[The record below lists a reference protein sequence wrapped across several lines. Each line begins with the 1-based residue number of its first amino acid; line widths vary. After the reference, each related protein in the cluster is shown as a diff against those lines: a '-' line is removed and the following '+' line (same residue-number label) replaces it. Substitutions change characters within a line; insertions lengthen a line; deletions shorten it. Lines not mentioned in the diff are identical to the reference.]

1 MAPVDVIYEYPVA
14 SALLS
19 LTLLLLALWQLSLGP
34 SADWTNR
41 VRRRLWPRLDPL
53 TRPLGRPLVNE
64 KSREEYVATVDVD
77 VDELEVAV
85 ATIYAPNLASTLK
98 YIELPDGTR
107 AYEVGSWVYR
117 PRLFGKWQHHCYIFK
132 AANGGSYHLHHHK
145 EINYVYSPPGHTGRE
160 AIEGDPDDVLVDG
173 LDDAGVDHYAVTDPV
188 YAAASPNS
196 V

>member
-19 LTLLLLALWQLSLGP
+19 LALVLLALWQLSLGP

-77 VDELEVAV
+77 ELEVAV
-85 ATIYAPNLASTLK
+85 DAIYSPNLASTLK
-98 YIELPDGTR
+98 YVELPDGTR

-132 AANGGSYHLHHHK
+132 AARGGSYHVHHHK

-160 AIEGDPDDVLVDG
+160 AIEGDPDDVLADV
-173 LDDAGVDHYAVTDPV
+173 LEAAGVDHYALEYPV
-188 YAAASPNS
+188 YAESSLHS